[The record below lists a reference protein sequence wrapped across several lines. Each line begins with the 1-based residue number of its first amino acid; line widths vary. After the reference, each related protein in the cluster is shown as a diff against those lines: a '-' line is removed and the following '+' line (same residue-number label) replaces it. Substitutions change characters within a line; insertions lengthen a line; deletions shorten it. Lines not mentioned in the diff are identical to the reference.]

1 MTKIIEWD
9 KGHGGIDSGAIG
21 NGLLEKV
28 LTHKIVE
35 YAMAY
40 MSANYTGFKQS
51 ATRKGDQTLSL
62 NQRTDKANREGAD
75 VLVSVHINSLSS
87 TSKGFETFIYNGNVG
102 DATIAFQNLLHAE
115 ILAAMR
121 KFGAVVD
128 RGKKRANLHMVRESK
143 MVACLTENLFI
154 SNVAEAK
161 LLKNEAFLKA
171 VGEAHA
177 RGVAK
182 FLGLP
187 AKKKPDVPKPIQKHA
202 SKPKEEKI
210 VEDGVYW
217 DGKKMARGQIGRV
230 VILKSLPLWSPDK
243 KKHRG
248 LSVGDIITV
257 YRINKTDN
265 YKYEVGGGYTVS
277 NVKGYVKY
285 EQAPDDLIEA
295 NKAFYNEYK

>member
-9 KGHGGIDSGAIG
+9 KGHGGIDPGAIG

-40 MSANYTGFKQS
+40 LSANYTGFKQS

-62 NQRTDKANREGAD
+62 NQRTDKANREDAD

-87 TSKGFETFIYNGNVG
+87 SSKGFETFIYNRNVG
-102 DATIAFQNLLHAE
+102 DATIAFQNILHAE

-121 KFGAVVD
+121 EFGEIDD
-128 RGKKRANLHMVRESK
+128 RGKKRGNLHMVRESK

-154 SNVAEAK
+154 SNPAEAK
-161 LLKNEAFLKA
+161 LLKDEAFLKA

-182 FLGLP
+182 FLKLP
-187 AKKKPDVPKPIQKHA
+187 AKKKPVQKPET
-202 SKPKEEKI
+202 KPKEEEI

-217 DGKKMARGQIGRV
+217 DGKKMAKGQIGRV
-230 VILKSLPLWSPDK
+230 IILKSLPLWSPEK
-243 KKHRG
+243 KKHRA
-248 LSVGDIITV
+248 LSVGDVITV
-257 YRINKTDN
+257 YRINETDN

-277 NVKGYVKY
+277 NVNGYVKY
-285 EQAPDDLIEA
+285 EQVPDDLNEA
-295 NKAFYNEYK
+295 NEAFYNG

>member
-1 MTKIIEWD
+1 MTKKVKWD
-9 KGHGGIDSGAIG
+9 KGHGGIDPGAIG

-35 YAMAY
+35 YAMAF
-40 MSANYTGFKQS
+40 MSANYTGFEQS
-51 ATRKGDQTLSL
+51 ATRKEDQTLSL
-62 NQRTDKANREGAD
+62 NQRTDQANREDAD
-75 VLVSVHINSLSS
+75 VLVSVHINSFSS
-87 TSKGFETFIYNGNVG
+87 SSEGFETFIYNGNVG
-102 DATIAFQNLLHAE
+102 DATIAFQDILHAE

-121 KFGAVVD
+121 QFGEIDD
-128 RGKKRANLHMVRESK
+128 RGKKRGNLHMVRESK

-154 SNVAEAK
+154 SNPAEAK
-161 LLKNEAFLKA
+161 LLKDEAFLKA

-182 FLGLP
+182 FLKLP
-187 AKKKPDVPKPIQKHA
+187 AKKKPVVQKPA
-202 SKPKEEKI
+202 VKPKEEES

-230 VILKSLPLWSPDK
+230 VILKSLPLWSPEK
-243 KKHRG
+243 KKYRG
-248 LSVGDIITV
+248 LSVGDVITV
-257 YRINKTDN
+257 YRINAADN

-277 NVKGYVKY
+277 NVEGYVKY

-295 NKAFYNEYK
+295 NKAFYKGY